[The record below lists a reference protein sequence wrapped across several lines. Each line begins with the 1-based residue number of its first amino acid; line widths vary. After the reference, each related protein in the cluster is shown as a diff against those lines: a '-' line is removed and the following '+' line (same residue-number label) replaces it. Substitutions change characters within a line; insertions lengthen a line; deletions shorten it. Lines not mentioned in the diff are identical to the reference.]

1 MNRKNAI
8 LAERSLEIKR
18 TIHLKNYIL
27 PESDVWMEDLLQPR
41 IVVQPSSSACGQP
54 PDPSLVYISPPST
67 HSFKRDQFDKLERS
81 LNCLNYLEP
90 VQILN
95 LYNL

>member
-8 LAERSLEIKR
+8 FAERSLEIKR

-54 PDPSLVYISPPST
+54 PDPSLVYRSPPST
-67 HSFKRDQFDKLERS
+67 HSFNRDQFDKLERS
-81 LNCLNYLEP
+81 LNYLEP